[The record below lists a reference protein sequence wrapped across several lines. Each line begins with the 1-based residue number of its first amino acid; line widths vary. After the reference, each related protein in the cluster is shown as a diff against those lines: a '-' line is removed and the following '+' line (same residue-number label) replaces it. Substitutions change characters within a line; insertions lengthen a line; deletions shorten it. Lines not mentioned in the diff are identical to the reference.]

1 MKHILGE
8 NLLRF
13 GVKNLTESQRRSL
26 LTELKDPVK
35 TTANVKRDLKNGAGQ
50 VVKSVTGTEITCT
63 YKVPEITTSVDPTTG
78 AKTGTPTSIDKK
90 ISCFV
95 YQENNAWRTGAV
107 NVEYKS
113 GTTSGDG
120 SFSLMPNAAG
130 VFSIYNAAPSA
141 LSYTGPGNKPV
152 SAIKAVIDAVSKA
165 TGKTYSLD
173 AAAETTLNSS
183 FRNKYATTSEYTTDN
198 SNKSFRNTKFTLYVY
213 KDPETDKVI
222 ADSTRSL
229 TGLNN
234 IRLELPATGAY
245 TVTGSELVYNG
256 KSINNLAKELAA
268 APGNKIG
275 TITGTNSGG
284 TNYAQLKIDLQSVC
298 DALVS

>member
-1 MKHILGE
+1 MKHILSE

-35 TTANVKRDLKNGAGQ
+35 TTANVKRDFKNGAGQ

-63 YKVPEITTSVDPTTG
+63 YKVPDVTTSVDPTTG
-78 AKTGTPTSIDKK
+78 AKTGTPTSTDKK

-95 YQENNAWRTGAV
+95 YQENNAWKTGAV
-107 NVEYKS
+107 NVEYK
-113 GTTSGDG
+113 TSNGDG
-120 SFSLMPNAAG
+120 SFSLIANAAG
-130 VFSIYNAAPSA
+130 VFSISNAAPA
-141 LSYTGPGNKPV
+141 LLTYTGPGNKPV
-152 SAIKAVIDAVSKA
+152 NAIKAVIDAVSKA

-173 AAAETTLNSS
+173 AAAETTLNST
-183 FRNKYATTSEYTTDN
+183 FRNQYATMSEYTTDN
-198 SNKSFRNTKFTLYVY
+198 SNKSFPNTKFILRVY
-213 KDPETDKVI
+213 KDSETDTVI
-222 ADSTRSL
+222 ADSKRSL

-245 TVTGSELVYNG
+245 TVTGNEIVFNG
-256 KSINNLAKELAA
+256 KPLSTLARDLAA

-275 TITGTNSGG
+275 MITGTNSGG
-284 TNYAQLKIDLQSVC
+284 TNYARLKIDLQSVC

>member
-26 LTELKDPVK
+26 ITELKDPVK
-35 TTANVKRDLKNGAGQ
+35 TTANVKRDFKNGAGQ

-63 YKVPEITTSVDPTTG
+63 YKVPDVTTSVDPTTG
-78 AKTGTPTSIDKK
+78 AKTGTPTSTDKK

-95 YQENNAWRTGAV
+95 YQENNAWKTGAI
-107 NVEYKS
+107 NVQYK
-113 GTTSGDG
+113 TMNGDG
-120 SFSLMPNAAG
+120 EFSLIANAAG
-130 VFSIYNAAPSA
+130 AFSIYKAAPA
-141 LSYTGPGNKPV
+141 GLNYTGPGNKPV
-152 SAIKAVIDAVSKA
+152 SAIKAVIEAVSKA

-173 AAAETTLNSS
+173 AAAETTLNSTY
-183 FRNKYATTSEYTTDN
+183 RNQYSTKSEYTTDN

-222 ADSTRSL
+222 AESKRSL
-229 TGLNN
+229 VGMNN
-234 IRLELPATGAY
+234 IRLEVPSTGAY
-245 TVTGSELVYNG
+245 TVTGNEIVYNG
-256 KSINNLAKELAA
+256 KSLSSLAKELTA

-275 TITGTNSGG
+275 MITGTNNSG

>member
-1 MKHILGE
+1 MKHILSE

-35 TTANVKRDLKNGAGQ
+35 TTANVKRDFKNGAGQ

-107 NVEYKS
+107 NVEYK
-113 GTTSGDG
+113 TTNTDS
-120 SFSLMPNAAG
+120 SFSLMANAAG
-130 VFSIYNAAPSA
+130 VFSISNAAPSGVD
-141 LSYTGPGNKPV
+141 YTGPGNKPV
-152 SAIKAVIDAVSKA
+152 NAIKAVIDAVSKA

-183 FRNKYATTSEYTTDN
+183 FRNQYATTSEYTTDN
-198 SNKSFRNTKFTLYVY
+198 SNKSFRNTKFILRVY

-222 ADSTRSL
+222 ADSKRSL

-256 KSINNLAKELAA
+256 KSINALAKELAA

-275 TITGTNSGG
+275 MITGTNSGG

>member
-63 YKVPEITTSVDPTTG
+63 YKVPEVTTSVDPTTG

-107 NVEYKS
+107 NVEYK
-113 GTTSGDG
+113 TSNGDS
-120 SFSLMPNAAG
+120 SFSLLPNAAG
-130 VFSIYNAAPSA
+130 VFSISIAAPAA

-152 SAIKAVIDAVSKA
+152 NAIKAVIDAVSKA

-173 AAAETTLNSS
+173 AAAETTMNSS

-198 SNKSFRNTKFTLYVY
+198 SNKSFRNTKFTLSVY

-222 ADSTRSL
+222 ADSKRTL
-229 TGLNN
+229 NGTNN

-256 KSINNLAKELAA
+256 KSINNLAKELTA

-275 TITGTNSGG
+275 TITGTNNGG

>member
-1 MKHILGE
+1 MKHILSE

-35 TTANVKRDLKNGAGQ
+35 TTANVKRDFKNGAGQ

-63 YKVPEITTSVDPTTG
+63 YKVPDVTTSVDPTTG

-95 YQENNAWRTGAV
+95 YQENNAWKTGAV
-107 NVEYKS
+107 NVEYK
-113 GTTSGDG
+113 TTNGDG
-120 SFSLMPNAAG
+120 SFSLMANTAG
-130 VFSIYNAAPSA
+130 VFSISNAAPAA
-141 LSYTGPGNKPV
+141 LNYTGPGNKPV

-183 FRNKYATTSEYTTDN
+183 FRNRYATTSEYTTDN
-198 SNKSFRNTKFTLYVY
+198 SNKSFRNTKFTLFVY

-222 ADSTRSL
+222 ADSKRTL
-229 TGLNN
+229 YGTNN

-256 KSINNLAKELAA
+256 KSLSALAKELAA

-298 DALVS
+298 NALVS